1 MATQS
6 DKELVK
12 AFQAGDQQ
20 AFEVFVQRYQDR
32 IYRLA
37 CANLYAPEEAA
48 DAAQEVFLRAYKGLG
63 RFRFAAEPFTWLFRI
78 LKNVCNE
85 FNRRTQR
92 SNKHASE
99 VDVEQLAEL
108 ENGNSTRLTDMR
120 QVQKLVSQL
129 PKRQQDVVLLR
140 IFEGMSIDETAKAM
154 SCRPGTVK
162 AHLHKAINRLREIY
176 GSTNET
182 EDR

>member
-1 MATQS
+1 MIAQS
-6 DKELVK
+6 DRELVK

-20 AFEVFVQRYQDR
+20 AFEAFVQRYQDR

-63 RFRFAAEPFTWLFRI
+63 RFRFAAEPFTWLFRTV
-78 LKNVCNE
+78 KNVCNE

-92 SNKHASE
+92 SNKLASE
-99 VDVEQLAEL
+99 VGVEQLAEL
-108 ENGNSTRLTDMR
+108 GHDDSSRLTDMR

-140 IFEGMSIDETAKAM
+140 IFEGMSIDETAQVLG
-154 SCRPGTVK
+154 CRPGTVK

-176 GSTNET
+176 GDNIQT
-182 EDR
+182 EDG